1 VAKTGSGKTLA
12 FLLPGFVKLRTTHGK
27 SPGFFQHQKISQNY
41 GKTMARWAVPTHVFF
56 LLQRYSINTDIII
69 MMKGNRWTW
78 TWSWEM
84 FDGRNKQEIKY
95 QDVDLGLQFIG
106 MYKKAKVHN
115 SNN

>member
-1 VAKTGSGKTLA
+1 
-12 FLLPGFVKLRTTHGK
+12 
-27 SPGFFQHQKISQNY
+27 
-41 GKTMARWAVPTHVFF
+41 
-56 LLQRYSINTDIII
+56 